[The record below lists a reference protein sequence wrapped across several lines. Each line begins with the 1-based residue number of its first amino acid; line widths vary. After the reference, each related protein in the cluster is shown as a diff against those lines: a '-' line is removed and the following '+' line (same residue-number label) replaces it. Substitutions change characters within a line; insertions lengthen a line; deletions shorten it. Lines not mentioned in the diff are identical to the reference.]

1 MKKPGKKQIHVF
13 LKNFQRRPCYII
25 SLSDSEF
32 YADSRGVFEFD
43 LRSTYRWQSMIES
56 FLIFDQFGQ
65 ILVSHPI
72 FNMFQNF
79 KDDVVA
85 ESLGYRTLVFDC

>member
-13 LKNFQRRPCYII
+13 LKIFQRRPCYII

-43 LRSTYRWQSMIES
+43 LRSTYRWQSMIEIYV
-56 FLIFDQFGQ
+56 IFDQFCQ
-65 ILVSHPI
+65 IFFSQRI
-72 FNMFQNF
+72 SNIFQNF
-79 KDDVVA
+79 KDYVVA
-85 ESLGYRTLVFDC
+85 

>member
-32 YADSRGVFEFD
+32 YADSHGVFEFD
-43 LRSTYRWQSMIES
+43 LRSTDRWQSTIVIYV
-56 FLIFDQFGQ
+56 IFDQFGQ
-65 ILVSHPI
+65 IFFSQRI
-72 FNMFQNF
+72 SNIFQNF
-79 KDDVVA
+79 KDYVVA
-85 ESLGYRTLVFDC
+85 